1 MKQVLE
7 TLIDSM
13 GMQIFQKSGSHIK
26 ILGVKCVK
34 VNKVRKKNPKIL
46 DSKVQNLVATAT

>member
-7 TLIDSM
+7 ALLDSM

-26 ILGVKCVK
+26 ILGVKWVK
-34 VNKVRKKNPKIL
+34 VSKVRKKNPKIL